1 LLELEEYMWRYE
13 QGHTLQ
19 QFGLPQPTAR
29 SSQRGNRALGAL
41 LRLNSRDLGEYV
53 QQHLPLLNDGQRD
66 AFDQVVRALNAN
78 QVRPPPSPSRA
89 SVLPPAQ
96 LDHSAVPP
104 PQGGVFFLDGPG
116 GTGKTFVY
124 KLLLAHVR
132 SEQAVR
138 PLDEQRVALAVA
150 SSGLAATLLPGGTTA
165 HSRFKIPIPV
175 NRDSTCG

>member
-1 LLELEEYMWRYE
+1 M
-13 QGHTLQ
+13 
-19 QFGLPQPTAR
+19 
-29 SSQRGNRALGAL
+29 
-41 LRLNSRDLGEYV
+41 
-53 QQHLPLLNDGQRD
+53 
-66 AFDQVVRALNAN
+66 
-78 QVRPPPSPSRA
+78 
-89 SVLPPAQ
+89 PPAQ
-96 LDHSAVPP
+96 LDHYAVPP

-138 PLDEQRVALAVA
+138 PLDQQRVALAVA